1 MSLNHEPSVEV
12 PFGGDRPPRY
22 LATLRAFEQAVRE
35 ACAMTP
41 DLHDLI
47 GEQSIEAPM
56 LAFVRVAADAGEAP
70 ETVLRRVKGVLR
82 PYERTHDRQFASLVR
97 QAIGSYFG
105 RGRE

>member
-1 MSLNHEPSVEV
+1 VTLNHEPSVES
-12 PFGGDRPPRY
+12 PFAGDRPPRY

-35 ACAMTP
+35 ACAMSP

-82 PYERTHDRQFASLVR
+82 PYERAHDRQFEALVR
-97 QAIGSYFG
+97 EAIASYFR